1 VSATAARER
10 LLEGLNEPQREAV
23 IHDEGP
29 LLVLAGAGSGKTRVL
44 THRIA
49 YAVETD
55 RAAPGEILA
64 ITFTNKA
71 AKEMGERVEMLVGRR
86 SRAMWLMT
94 FHSACARMLRA
105 EGPRLGYTRGF
116 TIYDEADSVRL
127 VKHCIDALD
136 VDPKR
141 FTPRAIKRQI
151 SDAKN
156 TLLDAAGYR
165 ETVGSFFEQTA
176 ADVYELY
183 EKRIHAANAMDF
195 DDLLVRCVDL
205 LQLFPEVREGYQQSF
220 RHVLVDEYQ
229 DTNRAQYRWLQLLAS
244 EHRQLCV
251 VGDDDQC
258 LVEGTLVTMGD
269 GSTKPIETVREG
281 DEVLSSYGSGDFRP
295 ARVSS
300 TVQRPAEDLIEIT
313 TAAGRRIVSTP
324 EHVHFAGYHRS
335 VTPALHMTY
344 LMWRRDKGFRLGTS
358 RSYPGKRWA
367 PVSGVHL
374 RSVQEHA
381 DAAWVLSTHDSEGA
395 ARAEEVKLSLRYG
408 IPTLPFVARKGGS
421 VNGLVCDQA
430 LIDDVFAH
438 SDALVAGRWLLRD
451 LGLSFDHP
459 HHSPA
464 THEGRRR
471 NVTVTLCADRR
482 GSTAMHSIAMGGR
495 DPEVARRL
503 REVGLNVR
511 PARRGSSS
519 WRYESSFKDFEAG
532 MSVLERIRGA
542 TPVTV
547 RCRARLGSG
556 SEDAK
561 HHNSLPFM
569 PAASVRPG
577 MAMFGDDGEYDVVTD
592 VQRIWREA
600 TVYDLNVEGTHNF
613 VAEGLVTHNSIYA
626 FRGADIRNILDFE
639 DDFPDA
645 RVIKLEQNYRS
656 TQNILSAANAVVS
669 NNRARKHK
677 ALWTDAGEG
686 DPVRVAELEDEHAEA
701 RYVTDRIERH
711 VEEGGSRS
719 EVAVF
724 YRTNAQSRVLED
736 MLVRYNVSYQV
747 IGGTRF
753 YERAEVKD
761 AIAYL
766 TLLTNPQ
773 DVVAFERV
781 VNSPR
786 RGIGNTTQARIVSH
800 ANTTGEAVWEVAL
813 VPEEIPGLGAAP
825 IKAVGRFMST
835 MERLKEWMGAASVGD
850 LLQQVLDETGY
861 LEALRAERTIEAEGR
876 VENLEELVSVAREY
890 DATAEEPNLEEFL
903 QQIALFSEQDN
914 LSDDEGVVTL
924 MTLHN
929 AKGLEFPVVF
939 MLGCEDGVFPHSRA
953 IESGDLEEERRL
965 CYVGITRARTQL
977 FMTFARTRSLYGG
990 REWNMPSRFLDEL
1003 PDHLVERETQEPK
1016 RFQQSWST
1024 RESLGTGSRWGGG
1037 GRAAGG
1043 GRAGGGVG
1051 SSPAP
1056 QRKEPIPGGGASFS
1070 LGDDVVHASLGEGVV
1085 TGVEPGGVV
1094 VVRFASD
1101 GSERKLMSDY
1111 APLKKR

>member
-10 LLEGLNEPQREAV
+10 LLEGLNDPQREAV
-23 IHDEGP
+23 TYDEGP

-71 AKEMGERVEMLVGRR
+71 AKEMRERVEMLVGRR
-86 SRAMWLMT
+86 SRVMWVMT

-116 TIYDEADSVRL
+116 TIYDDADSVRL
-127 VKHCIDALD
+127 VKQCIEALD

-156 TLLDAAGYR
+156 TLLDAEGYR
-165 ETVGSFFEQTA
+165 QKVGSFFEQTA

-183 EKRIHAANAMDF
+183 EKRIHSMNAMDF

-205 LQLFPEVREGYQQSF
+205 LQLFPEVRERYQQSF

-229 DTNRAQYRWLQLLAS
+229 DTNRAQYRWLQLLSS
-244 EHRQLCV
+244 EHRNLCV

-258 LVEGTLVTMGD
+258 LVEGSLVTMGD
-269 GSTKPIETVREG
+269 GTKRPIETVGEG
-281 DEVLSSYGSGDFRP
+281 DEVLSALGGGTFGH
-295 ARVSS
+295 ARVSA
-300 TVQRPAEDLIEIT
+300 VHRAAACHGIAIV
-313 TAAGRRIVSTP
+313 TAAGRRLVSTP
-324 EHVHFAGYHRS
+324 EHMHFAGTFLPQGSIRPISQESRPGTAHVALCAGRS
-335 VTPALHMTY
+335 
-344 LMWRRDKGFRLGTS
+344 GG
-358 RSYPGKRWA
+358 A
-367 PVSGVHL
+367 PVH
-374 RSVQEHA
+374 
-381 DAAWVLSTHDSEGA
+381 
-395 ARAEEVKLSLRYG
+395 
-408 IPTLPFVARKGGS
+408 TL
-421 VNGLVCDQA
+421 
-430 LIDDVFAH
+430 
-438 SDALVAGRWLLRD
+438 
-451 LGLSFDHP
+451 
-459 HHSPA
+459 
-464 THEGRRR
+464 
-471 NVTVTLCADRR
+471 
-482 GSTAMHSIAMGGR
+482 AMGGT
-495 DPEVARRL
+495 RR
-503 REVGLNVR
+503 EHD
-511 PARRGSSS
+511 
-519 WRYESSFKDFEAG
+519 DFGRLAQE
-532 MSVLERIRGA
+532 LERYAPRRI
-542 TPVTV
+542 
-547 RCRARLGSG
+547 RARGPG
-556 SEDAK
+556 G
-561 HHNSLPFM
+561 LPFL
-569 PAASVRPG
+569 PAARVRPG
-577 MAMFGDDGEYDVVTD
+577 MWMLAGDGTYDQVVA
-592 VQRIWREA
+592 VEA
-600 TVYDLNVEGTHNF
+600 VELARPVYDLNVEGAHNF

-626 FRGADIRNILDFE
+626 FRGADLRNILDFE
-639 DDFPDA
+639 DDYPDA

-701 RYVTDRIERH
+701 RYVTDRIERL

-736 MLVRYNVSYQV
+736 MLVRFNVSYQV

-766 TLLTNPQ
+766 TLLVNPQ

-786 RGIGNTTQARIVSH
+786 RGIGNTTQARIVSQ
-800 ANTTGEAVWEVAL
+800 ANTLGEAVWDVAL
-813 VPEEIPGLGAAP
+813 APEEVPGLGAAA

-835 MERLKEWMGAASVGD
+835 MERLREWMDTASVGD
-850 LLQQVLDETGY
+850 LIQQVLDETGY

-876 VENLEELVSVAREY
+876 IENLEELVSVGREY
-890 DATAEEPNLEEFL
+890 DGTAEEPSVEEFL

-914 LSDDEGVVTL
+914 LTDDEGVVTL

-939 MLGCEDGVFPHSRA
+939 ILGCEDGVFPHSRA

-965 CYVGITRARTQL
+965 CYVGITRARRQL
-977 FMTFARTRSLYGG
+977 YMTFARTRSLYGG

-1003 PDHLVERETQEPK
+1003 PDQLVEREAQ
-1016 RFQQSWST
+1016 
-1024 RESLGTGSRWGGG
+1024 
-1037 GRAAGG
+1037 
-1043 GRAGGGVG
+1043 
-1051 SSPAP
+1051 AP
-1056 QRKEPIPGGGASFS
+1056 QRYQQTWAARESVGAGSRFGGGSGGVYGRSGTGAGATPQRREPIAGGGASFS
-1070 LGDDVVHASLGEGVV
+1070 LGDDVVHATLGEGVV
-1085 TGVEPGGVV
+1085 TGIEPGGLV
-1094 VVRFASD
+1094 VVRFAAD